1 MAKMKNNQDGGGV
14 NASDPKAAGKSIEKI
29 EKGAAKHKD
38 GHVESKGGE
47 RAKTADKRVGA
58 RPPKQDKPRPPKG
71 AAKYKGSADGHKMDE
86 KKGAAKYKGA
96 HDYDTSK
103 GSHGHDSKGGHGA
116 ARMGYTQSF
125 GPARMNGYAKGAARV
140 ADIMTNGA
148 SKKMHGAADAGHGG
162 KEGHEHSLF
171 DLDRAKRVASRVGN
185 TAMKVGRTALRT
197 AGDVGMQALDFI
209 QLDPKNV
216 GSGGNSDGFNLG
228 GSRAAMSDAFRAKD
242 QENRHY
248 NKTRQMVKEGKIYDT
263 GLADKFD
270 DSGFVQ
276 GGFNEEHNSEGFGGI
291 LPSGKRNP
299 KYKGSSGM

>member
-1 MAKMKNNQDGGGV
+1 MKNNQDGGGA

-29 EKGAAKHKD
+29 E
-38 GHVESKGGE
+38 
-47 RAKTADKRVGA
+47 
-58 RPPKQDKPRPPKG
+58 KG

-103 GSHGHDSKGGHGA
+103 GSHSHDSKGGHGA
-116 ARMGYTQSF
+116 AKMGYTQSF

-171 DLDRAKRVASRVGN
+171 DLGRAKRVASKIGN
-185 TAMKVGRTALRT
+185 TAMKVGRTALRS

-209 QLDPKNV
+209 QVDPKNV
-216 GSGGNSDGFNLG
+216 GGGNSDGFNLG
-228 GSRAAMSDAFRAKD
+228 GSREARRNAFRAKD
-242 QENRHY
+242 QENTHF

-263 GLADKFD
+263 GLADAFD
-270 DSGFVQ
+270 DSGFES
-276 GGFNEEHNSEGFGGI
+276 GGFNEEHNTENFGGI
-291 LPSGKRNP
+291 LPDGRRNP